1 MNLTKEVEKREK
13 WACEFK
19 KNKKQVRNK
28 TSTHFWE
35 KWEIWL
41 FTLRLIKDTACSG
54 SVRDFDWWIAKNSSG
69 GEGLGLKIDAH
80 DQTFWKYVLELKITS
95 LYSNEIGEPIP
106 SKEHQNVL
114 GMV

>member
-1 MNLTKEVEKREK
+1 MEQEQSWEMREGNGK
-13 WACEFK
+13 I
-19 KNKKQVRNK
+19 KKQVRNK

-69 GEGLGLKIDAH
+69 GEGLSFLS
-80 DQTFWKYVLELKITS
+80 FFVF
-95 LYSNEIGEPIP
+95 P
-106 SKEHQNVL
+106 SE
-114 GMV
+114 